1 MSTVIADYIK
11 RLLFRLRW
19 LIMSDQARYAYLWNR
34 TRSTLQ
40 VPYCQR

>member
-19 LIMSDQARYAYLWNR
+19 LIMSDRERYVFLWNR
-34 TRSTLQ
+34 TRSTF
-40 VPYCQR
+40 